1 MRLEAE
7 VKEVRISFLYYR
19 GHPKKVQHLQQ
30 CASMVSIAPM
40 SDIEKSFTSEK
51 YTASYPVHTVD
62 DNLRLDQFVQKCL
75 PGLSREY
82 LKKKIEKGE
91 VVISGR
97 TPPHKSSV
105 KVHYGERV
113 TVTTHNDGV
122 IDEELWHGKPVPR
135 DEVPTI
141 IFEDKDLVV
150 INKPPFML
158 THPAG
163 KNLFYCAT
171 VYFESIYK
179 HTMHS
184 MHRLDK
190 ETSGVLLLAKNGKTS
205 HKIREL
211 FEADQVRKCYF
222 FIAHKTPGAR
232 NFPFTAKQR
241 MDRNENAIPE
251 GMIFTFPENSDE
263 GKEAET
269 HFELLLEK
277 DDYVIA
283 LAFPVTGRQHQIR
296 VHAACNGYPLLG
308 DKLYNG
314 NSQIFIR
321 FKDSI
326 ATEEDHAQM
335 QIPRQA
341 LHAVALRMTYPEDKE
356 TKFIAPLPQ
365 DLANWLEN
373 VLKVEPQSIIKQ
385 IETRLG
391 TALSYF

>member
-1 MRLEAE
+1 MIR
-7 VKEVRISFLYYR
+7 
-19 GHPKKVQHLQQ
+19 
-30 CASMVSIAPM
+30 IAPM
-40 SDIEKSFTSEK
+40 SEIEKSFTTEM
-51 YTASYPVHTVD
+51 YTASYPVHTEG
-62 DNLRLDQFVQKCL
+62 DNMRLDQFVQKCL
-75 PGLSREY
+75 PNLSRQF

-105 KVHYGERV
+105 RVHFGERV

-135 DEVPTI
+135 DQVPSI
-141 IFEDKDLVV
+141 IWEDKDLLV

-171 VYFESIYK
+171 VHFESIYK

-205 HKIREL
+205 QKIREL
-211 FEADQVRKCYF
+211 FEAEKVRKCYF
-222 FIAHKTPGAR
+222 FIAHKNPGAAA
-232 NFPFTAKQR
+232 FPFTAKQR
-241 MDRNENAIPE
+241 MDRDENAVPE
-251 GMIFTFPENSDE
+251 GMITAYPENSQD

-277 DDYVIA
+277 DNYVLA

-314 NSQIFIR
+314 DSSIFIR
-321 FKDSI
+321 FKHSI
-326 ATEEDHAQM
+326 ATDEDHAKM

-341 LHAVALRMTYPEDKE
+341 LHAVALRIAYPGDQEN
-356 TKFIAPLPQ
+356 KFIGPLPQ

-373 VLKVEPQSIIKQ
+373 ELKVAPKSVISLLE
-385 IETRLG
+385 ERLS